1 MIDIKN
7 LSPFKRMCVTVGN
20 LPSSFIESMSYY
32 EALCWM
38 YNFLDKEVIPAIN
51 TEGEAISELQTAFAT
66 LKSYVDNYF
75 ENLDIQTEIN
85 NKLDD
90 MAESGELTEIIA
102 EYLELAGILAYDTVA
117 ALEDA
122 ENLADGAFAK
132 TYGKTTYNDGYG
144 AFYKIRGILNTDVI
158 DGDNIVGLTNYPA
171 LIAEKMP
178 DTEITSIKTRLNTI
192 ESTLA
197 AELTELV
204 VIGDSYTSLSESNW
218 AEKVAEQLHLNLTKI
233 AQGSMGYVNEVNDKT
248 FIDLLDNISSSIAS
262 KVKMLICYGG
272 INDNNEVDFSVVTT
286 AVTNFCNAA
295 KTKCPNAQ
303 ILIVGPEA
311 GATQHKQL
319 KNQKCADA
327 IRKGALSGGCSYC
340 DARDWLTNSCYP
352 YTQTYL
358 NDNLHPSSLGYKII
372 TSKMLSV
379 INNNVDDLYSI
390 ILNITASVNDLKVS
404 TKEMNNFT
412 HIHITFTG
420 SVSSGTVIGTW
431 TNSNGNYDFH
441 AGLQYLPVFDY
452 INGTYKGLLRF
463 NPNGNLT
470 YVGTNLSN
478 TMVQIAGDI
487 YFGMI
492 EYN

>member
-1 MIDIKN
+1 MINPIN
-7 LSPFKRMCVTVGN
+7 LRPFKHFCITIGN
-20 LPSSFIESMSYY
+20 LPTSYVDSLSYY
-32 EALCWM
+32 EMLEWLCH
-38 YNFLDKEVIPAIN
+38 YLQDTVIPAVN
-51 TEGEAISELQTAFAT
+51 TNANAVTELQGLYVE
-66 LKSYVDNYF
+66 LKNYVDTYF
-75 ENLDIQTEIN
+75 DNLDIQEEIN
-85 NKLDD
+85 NKLDE

-102 EYLELAGILAYDTVA
+102 EYLELAGILAYNTVA
-117 ALEDA
+117 DLEDA
-122 ENLADGAFAK
+122 QNLNDGSFVK

-158 DGDNIVGLTNYPA
+158 DGDNIVGLTNYPS

-178 DTEITSIKTRLNTI
+178 DTEISSIKTRLNTI
-192 ESTLA
+192 ESTLSS
-197 AELTELV
+197 ELTELV

-218 AEKVAEQLHLNLTKI
+218 AEKVAEQLHLNLNKI

-272 INDNNEVDFSVVTT
+272 INDNNQVDFSAVTT

-327 IRKGALSGGCSYC
+327 IRKGALSAGCSYC

-352 YTQTYL
+352 YNQTYL

-431 TNSNGNYDFH
+431 TNSNASYDFH
-441 AGLQYLPVFDY
+441 TGLQYLPVFDY

-487 YFGMI
+487 YCGMI
-492 EYN
+492 EY